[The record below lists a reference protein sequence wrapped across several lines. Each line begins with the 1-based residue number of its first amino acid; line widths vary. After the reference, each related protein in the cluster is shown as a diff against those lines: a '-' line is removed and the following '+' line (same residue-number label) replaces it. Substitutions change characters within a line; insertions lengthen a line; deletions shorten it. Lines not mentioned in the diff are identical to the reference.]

1 MTTNRAYR
9 CKFLALSTLRNSA
22 FFSDSQ
28 TVRPTRHTLQ
38 SNHNFSTRPHHTP
51 NRFHLLENRHPNSEP
66 WTAREWI
73 EVILAFRTMIRCY
86 HSQDGRNKTLCKAQ
100 WSPYSQEPLRMSV
113 IQILR
118 NYRNRKSMQQIL
130 RFLPA
135 NLLHP
140 RWKRAKLSR

>member
-9 CKFLALSTLRNSA
+9 RTCLALSTLRNSA

-51 NRFHLLENRHPNSEP
+51 NSFHLLESRHCNSEP
-66 WTAREWI
+66 LTAREWI
-73 EVILAFRTMIRCY
+73 QVILAFRTPIRWC
-86 HSQDGRNKTLCKAQ
+86 HSQDGRNKTLFKAQ
-100 WSPYSQEPLRMSV
+100 WTPYSQEPLRMIM

-130 RFLPA
+130 WCLPA

-140 RWKRAKLSR
+140 RWKRAALRR